1 MSTAYPAPDNSQ
13 PNTQHTTPPQT
24 GDPASE
30 TKESG
35 CIKWG
40 FIGGVAI
47 ILTLFTSCGGSNDT
61 DTETSGVMG
70 TSVTTTAKKKTAIET
85 KDKYTTSADLT
96 TEETTS
102 AAPAPAKQ
110 RHMDAMPWLESQFG
124 MPPSQAI
131 VMDPTVWYGYV
142 SNAYVDKAYGNL
154 HVQMQVDRKA
164 DKELGEKAA
173 KALVNF
179 VGFSDDPV
187 VSGVEWVIAEDG
199 TGTIIKQEKVS
210 R

>member
-1 MSTAYPAPDNSQ
+1 VSTAYPAPGDSQ
-13 PNTQHTTPPQT
+13 PNTQHTTPSQP
-24 GDPASE
+24 GAPASE

-40 FIGGVAI
+40 FIGGVVI
-47 ILTLFTSCGGSNDT
+47 ILTLFTSCGSSSDT
-61 DTETSGVMG
+61 DTKTTGVMG
-70 TSVTTTAKKKTAIET
+70 TSVTTTAEKKTTIET
-85 KDKYTTSADLT
+85 QDEYTTAVGLT

-102 AAPAPAKQ
+102 AAPTPAEQ
-110 RHMDAMPWLESQFG
+110 RHVDAMPWLESQFG
-124 MPPSQAI
+124 MPPSQAV

-154 HVQMQVDRKA
+154 HVQMQVDRKS
-164 DKELGEKAA
+164 DKELGEQAA

-199 TGTIIKQEKVS
+199 TETVIKQEKVS